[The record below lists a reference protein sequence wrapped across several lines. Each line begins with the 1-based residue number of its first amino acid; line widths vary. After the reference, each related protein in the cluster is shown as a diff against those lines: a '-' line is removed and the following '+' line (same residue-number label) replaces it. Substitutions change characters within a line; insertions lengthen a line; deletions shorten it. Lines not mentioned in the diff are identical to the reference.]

1 MSFPKHVITQW
12 QERLK
17 HLYTEREV
25 SNMFYVVLED
35 FFTLKKSDILLN
47 QSLGEDT
54 VFLEKLNQILS
65 RLESG
70 EPVQQIIGFTYF
82 DDLKIITTKDVL
94 IPRPETEELVH
105 WIAEI
110 VQSAHRI
117 VDYCSGSG
125 CIAFAL
131 KMHFPKAEVLGVE
144 LSDGAL
150 KCAQK
155 NRIELQLDVAFQQKD
170 VLLEN
175 LGNGPWDIIVSNPPY
190 IPQSEHSSMH
200 TNVLEFEPHMA
211 LFVDEDPLIFYTKIA
226 QDALES
232 LSENGYLFFELHEN
246 YALQVVEKL
255 KELGFNKIELKTD
268 LQGKNRMLKAQI

>member
-105 WIAEI
+105 WIAET
-110 VQSAHRI
+110 VQSAPRI
-117 VDYCSGSG
+117 VAYCSGSG

>member
-35 FFTLKKSDILLN
+35 VFTLKKSDILLN

-105 WIAEI
+105 WIAET

-155 NRIELQLDVAFQQKD
+155 NRIELQLDVTFQQKD